1 MLDKVKDYYEVAPI
15 KKDAIELMVE
25 CFIRCSDKKSLIE
38 YASNELIINPN
49 SNICLPL
56 KDIVGYVSENNLYTI
71 DSVICSYYYN
81 KFSSEDNSSVLNEV
95 FEEYIISRDVFR
107 PSELVTG
114 ELSKKK

>member
-1 MLDKVKDYYEVAPI
+1 KMLDKVKDYYEVAPI

-71 DSVICSYYYN
+71 DSVI
-81 KFSSEDNSSVLNEV
+81 
-95 FEEYIISRDVFR
+95 
-107 PSELVTG
+107 
-114 ELSKKK
+114 